1 MTFLLW
7 GGESAPEINR
17 AIGSFVAANIPGCER
32 GWENFTSL
40 GLIDADR
47 LAAGVVFH
55 NYNPEAG
62 VIELSAASI
71 SRRWLTRPMLKGM
84 FGYPFDQ
91 LSCQLVVL
99 RVSERNAVM
108 IEIAERFGFTAHRI
122 PRLRGRDE
130 AEILFTLTD
139 DEWRAHPV
147 NRR

>member
-1 MTFLLW
+1 MMLIW
-7 GGESAPEINR
+7 GGETAPAINQ
-17 AIGSFVAANIPGCER
+17 AVAFFVASHIPGCER
-32 GWENFTSL
+32 GWENFTTL
-40 GLIDADR
+40 GLIQGDR
-47 LAAGVVFH
+47 LVAGVVFH
-55 NYNPEAG
+55 NYAPEAG
-62 VIELSAASI
+62 VIELSSAST

-84 FGYPFDQ
+84 FGYPFEQ
-91 LSCQLVVL
+91 LGCQMVVL

-108 IEIAERFGFTAHRI
+108 IEIAERFGFTALRI

>member
-1 MTFLLW
+1 MMVW
-7 GGESAPEINR
+7 GGERAPEINR
-17 AIGSFVAANIPGCER
+17 AVASFVASHIPGCER
-32 GWENFTSL
+32 GWENFTTL
-40 GLIDADR
+40 GLIDGDR
-47 LAAGVVFH
+47 LVAGVVFH
-55 NYNPEAG
+55 NFAPEAG
-62 VIELSAASI
+62 VIELSSAST
-71 SRRWLTRPMLKGM
+71 SRRWLTRPMLKAM

-91 LSCQLVVL
+91 IGCQMVVL

>member
-1 MTFLLW
+1 MTLVW

-17 AIGSFVAANIPGCER
+17 AVASFVASHIPGCER
-32 GWENFTSL
+32 GWENFTTL
-40 GLIDADR
+40 GLVDGDR

-62 VIELSAASI
+62 VIELSAAST
-71 SRRWLTRPMLKGM
+71 SRRWLTRPMLNGM

-91 LSCQLVVL
+91 IGCQMVVL

-108 IEIAERFGFTAHRI
+108 IEIAERFGFTSHRI
-122 PRLRGRDE
+122 PRLRGREE

>member
-1 MTFLLW
+1 MTLVW
-7 GGESAPEINR
+7 GGERTPEINN
-17 AIGSFVAANIPGCER
+17 AVASFVAGHIPGCER

-40 GLIDADR
+40 GLADGSQ
-47 LAAGVVFH
+47 LVAGVVFH

-62 VIELSAASI
+62 VVELSAAST

-84 FGYPFDQ
+84 FGYPFNQ
-91 LSCQLVVL
+91 LACQMVVL

-108 IEIAERFGFTAHRI
+108 IAIAERFGFTAYRI
-122 PRLRGRDE
+122 PRLRGREE

-139 DEWRAHPV
+139 EDWRVHPV

>member
-1 MTFLLW
+1 MLIW
-7 GGESAPEINR
+7 GGERAPEINR
-17 AIGSFVAANIPGCER
+17 AVASFVASHIPGCER
-32 GWENFTSL
+32 GWENFTTL
-40 GLIDADR
+40 GLVDSADR
-47 LAAGVVFH
+47 LVAGVVFH
-55 NYNPEAG
+55 NYAPEAG
-62 VIELSAASI
+62 VIELSSAST
-71 SRRWLTRPMLKGM
+71 SRRWLMRPMLKAM

-91 LSCQLVVL
+91 IGCQMVVL

-108 IEIAERFGFTAHRI
+108 IEIAERFGFAAHRI